1 MFPIPEG
8 QPGALC
14 LPKFGGQC
22 GMNKMGCLTL
32 PPIGA
37 ISGPKMMQK
46 QPILMIFCGIILG

>member
-1 MFPIPEG
+1 M
-8 QPGALC
+8 ALC

-32 PPIGA
+32 RPIGA